1 MAGVL
6 GIIAEYNPFHNGHLY
21 HLEEAKQRSGCNYSI
36 CVMTGN
42 FAQRGGTSLINKWTK
57 TEMALAGGIDLVLEL
72 PTIYSVSSAENFAEG
87 AVKVLNTTGIVTNL
101 AFGME
106 SNDLSSLN
114 NIANVLYQE
123 PREYVTMLNH
133 ELSRGNSFPK
143 ARESAIM
150 MYLNDIKR
158 YANILSGSNNILAIE
173 YLKALKKTKS
183 DMMPIGVQRKKVFYN
198 EDKIVDDFASASAIR
213 KLVQLQQFDDIR
225 RVMPRECYMLLRE
238 EMKRG
243 NLVFDL
249 RKYET
254 IILYNLRKM
263 TIRDIA
269 NIPDVSE
276 GLEYSI
282 KEAAENCNT
291 IRDFIDMVKTK
302 RYTQTRIQRIL
313 VYALLGIDRKM
324 MDLSRK
330 VIPYLRVLGCN
341 DKGKELLSEIVRR
354 DPKTNLV
361 TSVKK
366 FLDDRPSRQIQ
377 QMLAIDLFASDTYTL
392 GYEYESRA
400 NLDYTNP
407 LIVR

>member
-1 MAGVL
+1 MSGVL

-42 FAQRGGTSLINKWTK
+42 FAQRGGTSLINKWIK

-106 SNDLSSLN
+106 ANDLSSLN

-143 ARESAIM
+143 ARESALM
-150 MYLNDIKR
+150 LYLNDIKR
-158 YANILSGSNNILAIE
+158 YANILSSPNNILAIE

-198 EDKIVDDFASASAIR
+198 DDKIVDDFASASAIR
-213 KLVQLQQFDDIR
+213 RLVQLQQFDDIR
-225 RVMPRECYMLLRE
+225 RVMPKECYMLLRE

-263 TIRDIA
+263 TIKEIA

-291 IRDFIDMVKTK
+291 IRDFVDMVKSK

-324 MDLSRK
+324 MDMSRK
-330 VIPYLRVLGCN
+330 ITPYLRVLGCN

-354 DPKTNLV
+354 DPKSNMV

-366 FLDDRPSRQIQ
+366 FLDSKPSKQIQ

>member
-1 MAGVL
+1 VAGVL